1 MCPSSS
7 GAQSLGIDKLPEEIM
22 IWFYSSHGLDAE
34 IAYRQERIKRDFQR
48 PFWFLKNKPAKQAA
62 PQPACRPAVQARH
75 AM

>member
-7 GAQSLGIDKLPEEIM
+7 GEQSLGIDKLPEDIM
-22 IWFYSSHGLDAE
+22 LFYSPDYLGAE

-48 PFWFLKNKPAKQAA
+48 PLWFLKNKPAKQAA
-62 PQPACRPAVQARH
+62 PQQACRPAVQARH